1 MANPY
6 APSSQPCPARPG
18 VCVGPGSGSDHFHL
32 FVDCSASKTQ
42 RWSTDAGALSPVDP
56 RVSGRHAPVIDATG
70 TAGSVAVQST
80 GRRTPPKRAVP
91 PSAKRS
97 GSLRGELVV
106 ASQPEGAMVFINNDY
121 AGQTPLVVRAMDI
134 GSRAVR
140 LRLEGYE
147 PWSRGVRV
155 VANESTTVTA
165 DLTRVTPAP
174 ASRP

>member
-1 MANPY
+1 
-6 APSSQPCPARPG
+6 
-18 VCVGPGSGSDHFHL
+18 
-32 FVDCSASKTQ
+32 
-42 RWSTDAGALSPVDP
+42 
-56 RVSGRHAPVIDATG
+56 
-70 TAGSVAVQST
+70 
-80 GRRTPPKRAVP
+80 
-91 PSAKRS
+91 
-97 GSLRGELVV
+97 
-106 ASQPEGAMVFINNDY
+106 MVFINNDY